1 MASVRDSRLGS
12 PFDDTRLLQ
21 VPPRASQERRASG
34 ERSRKQLPT
43 TPHDQVLSD
52 LFEDLDSVAEP
63 SLPTEYAPQRDT
75 LRDPY
80 DGTAVGV
87 LHAPNATADTTPLWN
102 NLARVL
108 ELQASVARA
117 HGEMEGLGAKPKA
130 EVKPPQQR
138 PWLRAE
144 TARLSGLP
152 TTTTTSPAAQSTEG
166 MLGRELSSSGRR
178 AASAVSDAGDDDAV
192 GEDEGVAEARA
203 REIEFASLAQQFNGR
218 RDAIAGIMGQLDELS
233 KALTEFH
240 ALQVPKIEFPP
251 SSRNGSLPAPTDSPR
266 QKVRRP
272 SAAAD
277 LDRLAAMKALQDDTG
292 ARPRRPTLVTQG
304 LGTQDVFTDSP
315 HSADALRTPTDQQ
328 RIA

>member
-1 MASVRDSRLGS
+1 MARRETMLDGLNVDDFVSVDANIGPCFRAPVLINVAASFDKSSNHPAFSSRVLQAHSELSMASVRDSRLGS
-12 PFDDTRLLQ
+12 PFDETRLLQ
-21 VPPRASQERRASG
+21 VPPRASQERRTSG

-52 LFEDLDSVAEP
+52 LFEDLDNVAEP

-218 RDAIAGIMGQLDELS
+218 KDAIAGIMGQ
-233 KALTEFH
+233 
-240 ALQVPKIEFPP
+240 
-251 SSRNGSLPAPTDSPR
+251 
-266 QKVRRP
+266 VR
-272 SAAAD
+272 
-277 LDRLAAMKALQDDTG
+277 
-292 ARPRRPTLVTQG
+292 
-304 LGTQDVFTDSP
+304 
-315 HSADALRTPTDQQ
+315 
-328 RIA
+328 